1 MRRLIREQHSL
12 LCEALVDEGN
22 AQVDVGRRV
31 TPVQQRALATL
42 DLILDTAAQ
51 MLEEVGADGLT
62 TKALA
67 ARANIRVRSIY
78 RYFPNKLAVIQ
89 AVAERVA
96 ERQKIVLQVATR
108 RSDNDTPWRIAL
120 RRELG
125 ALVDSFGAE
134 PGLAAVRKAMQT
146 SPSLKQVHT
155 EGNEEIA
162 RLWAGDLASR
172 GMAGP
177 PKRHLSV
184 ARTAVKIAAALLEN
198 FPRGDVEAGEAQFA
212 ELCLV
217 LESYLANYLNSP
229 ES

>member
-1 MRRLIREQHSL
+1 
-12 LCEALVDEGN
+12 V
-22 AQVDVGRRV
+22 
-31 TPVQQRALATL
+31 

-67 ARANIRVRSIY
+67 SRAGIRVRSIY

-96 ERQKIVLQVATR
+96 ERQKTVLQVATR

-120 RRELG
+120 RRELR

-146 SPSLKQVHT
+146 SPSLKLVHADA
-155 EGNEEIA
+155 NEEIA

-184 ARTAVKIAAALLEN
+184 ARTAVKIASALLEN
-198 FPRGDVEAGEAQFA
+198 FPRDGLKAHEIQFA

-217 LESYLANYLNSP
+217 LESYLANYLDSP
-229 ES
+229 GA